1 MKQEHLLI
9 RFFVGIVLLTGL
21 ILPISVCPQTSVTFS
36 SFYTEE
42 LTTGPVSGR
51 MLLLVS
57 RDTATDPD
65 LPDPFHPFITFGRD
79 FQNWLPGE
87 TLILNQQNTDC
98 FLSFPDSLT
107 GWIALR
113 AVVDTDPESS
123 ILVRDGTCFS
133 DKIIARIEPGKPNTI
148 PVPITQMLRGR
159 GFREKPNIRLLE
171 VESPLLSDFYGKP
184 TFIEAAV
191 LLPDSYFTDS
201 LRYYPTMYVFPG
213 WGTIHTAVTQG
224 TFQQKRYGMSGIGEE
239 KIVVFLNQDCRY
251 GFHVFADSKNNGPRA
266 TSFVTEFLPAFESQ
280 YRAVPHRDARFLT
293 GQSSGAWAALWLIL
307 NYPDTFG
314 MAWAASPDP
323 VDFSRFLNIDLY
335 SPDASLYYDQ
345 ACSLRNGIRSD
356 SLIFPLRDWITME
369 KVLGDGGQFQSFE
382 AVFGEKASNGL
393 PDHLFDR
400 ETGEIIPS
408 TLQSWEAYD
417 INRILLSRGASLKT
431 QLDGRITIVV
441 AGDDPFFLDEP
452 VKTLKE
458 TLDSLEI
465 EADIRILD
473 GGGHNTWS
481 KEIREEMHKKMDN
494 MYNTP

>member
-1 MKQEHLLI
+1 MKNHLFLAGTLLI
-9 RFFVGIVLLTGL
+9 LL
-21 ILPISVCPQTSVTFS
+21 ISISWNIPAQTYISLVCT
-36 SFYTEE
+36 YTEE
-42 LTTGPVSGR
+42 LTYGPLSGR
-51 MLLLVS
+51 ILLLVS
-57 RDTATDPD
+57 QDTATDPD

-79 FQNWLPGE
+79 FENWHPGE
-87 TLILNQQNTDC
+87 TLVLNQQNSDC
-98 FLSFPDSLT
+98 FLSCPDSLT
-107 GWIALR
+107 GWIAIR
-113 AVVDTDPESS
+113 AIVDSHPESS

-133 DKIIARIEPGKPNTI
+133 DKIVARIETGKPNYVT
-148 PVPITQMLRGR
+148 VPITQMLRGR

-171 VESPLLSDFYGKP
+171 VESPLLSSFYGKP

-201 LRYYPTMYVFPG
+201 LRHYPTMFVFPG

-224 TFQQKRYGMSGIGEE
+224 TFQQKRYGMSGVGEE

-266 TSFVTEFLPAFESQ
+266 TSFVTEFLPEFEAQ
-280 YRAVPHRDARFLT
+280 YRAVPRRDARFLT
-293 GQSSGAWAALWLIL
+293 GQSSGAWAALWLLI

-345 ACSLRNGIRSD
+345 AGSLRDGIDSD
-356 SLIFPLRDWITME
+356 SLIFSLRDWITLE
-369 KVLGDGGQFQSFE
+369 KALGDGGQFQSFE
-382 AVFGEKASNGL
+382 AVFGNTASTGS
-393 PDHLFDR
+393 PDQMFDR
-400 ETGEIIPS
+400 ETGAILPS
-408 TLQSWEAYD
+408 ALKSWEAYD
-417 INRILLSRGASLKT
+417 INRILLTRGASLKT

-458 TLDSLEI
+458 TLDSVGI
-465 EADIRILD
+465 KADIQILD
-473 GGGHNTWS
+473 EGGHNTWS
-481 KEIREEMHKKMDN
+481 KEIREEMHQKMDT
-494 MYNTP
+494 MYNTPYP